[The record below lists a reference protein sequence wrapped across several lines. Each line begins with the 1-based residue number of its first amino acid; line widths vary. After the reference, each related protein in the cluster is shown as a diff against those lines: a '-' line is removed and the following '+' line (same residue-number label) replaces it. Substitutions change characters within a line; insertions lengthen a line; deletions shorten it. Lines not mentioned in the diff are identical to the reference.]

1 MGYHTNQWVNKGFGI
16 RDRDFTPVPVR
27 VTCWQTA
34 DAWSYQHKV
43 KIGFRADKS
52 NGENQC
58 LYLSESE
65 TDYVAAIVVS
75 CMTKQEREKLLHSL
89 LRSLSDAKL
98 LRALAADFR
107 ERVKLPKRR

>member
-1 MGYHTNQWVNKGFGI
+1 MGYHTNQWVNKGFGL

-27 VTCWQTA
+27 VTCWKITG
-34 DAWSYQHKV
+34 AWSHQHNV

-65 TDYVAAIVVS
+65 ADDVAAIVVS
-75 CMTKQEREKLLHSL
+75 CMSKQGWEKLLHSL
-89 LRSLSDAKL
+89 LCNLSDTKL
-98 LRALAADFR
+98 LRVLAADLR